1 MRIIRSLRSLQ
12 AWRRQ
17 QEGFPG
23 NIGFVP
29 TMGALHQ
36 GHLSLIQK
44 ARKQCDLVIVSVFVN
59 PLQFGPT
66 EDLARYPR
74 TVNTDQRLCREEGV
88 DVLFL
93 PPKAELYPQGFQTTV
108 KVNQLSQRWEGEA
121 RPTHFEGVATV
132 VTKLLCLVSPDF
144 SYFGQKDYQQWLV
157 IQQMVRD
164 LHLGGKLVCCLTIR
178 ESDGLAMSSR
188 NQYLSTEQR
197 QKAVLLFKALQEG
210 IKAIKNGETSGKN
223 IQAQMKRMLGR
234 ESGISVDYLAVCDA
248 QTLEPMKRVK
258 GQAVLLGAVRIGKI
272 RLIDNVLVRG
282 TRKS

>member
-1 MRIIRSLRSLQ
+1 MRFIRSLRSFQ
-12 AWRRQ
+12 VWRRQ

-44 ARKQCDLVIVSVFVN
+44 AREQCDLVVVSVFVN

-66 EDLARYPR
+66 EDLTRYPR
-74 TVNTDQRLCREEGV
+74 TLNTDQRLCREEGV

-93 PPKAELYPQGFQTTV
+93 PPKEELYPKDFQTTV
-108 KVNQLSQRWEGEA
+108 NVHTLSKRWEGEA

-132 VTKLLCLVSPDF
+132 VTKLLCLVRPDF

-164 LHLGGKLVCCLTIR
+164 LNFGGKLVCCPTIR
-178 ESDGLAMSSR
+178 ESNGLAISSR
-188 NQYLSTEQR
+188 NRYLSTQQR
-197 QKAVLLFKALQEG
+197 QKAVLLSMALREG
-210 IKAIKNGETSGKN
+210 MKAIRNRETRGKI
-223 IQAQMKRMLGR
+223 IQARMKRMLGR
-234 ESGISVDYLAVCDA
+234 ESGMSVDYLAVCDT
-248 QTLEPMKRVK
+248 QTLEPVKRVK
-258 GQAVLLGAVRIGKI
+258 GRVVLLGAIRIGKI
-272 RLIDNVLVRG
+272 RLIDNMLV
-282 TRKS
+282 KSP

>member
-1 MRIIRSLRSLQ
+1 MRLIRSLRSLQ
-12 AWRRQ
+12 TWRQQ

-44 ARKQCDLVIVSVFVN
+44 ARKQCDLVVVSIFVN

-74 TVNTDQRLCREEGV
+74 TLKTDQRLCREEGV
-88 DVLFL
+88 DALFL
-93 PPKAELYPQGFQTTV
+93 PSNRELYPRDFQTTV
-108 KVNQLSQRWEGEA
+108 NVNQLSQRWEGDA

-132 VTKLLCLVSPDF
+132 VIKLLCLVSPDF

-164 LHLGGKLVCCLTIR
+164 LHLGGKLVCCPTVR

-188 NQYLSTEQR
+188 NRYLSTQQR
-197 QKAVLLFKALQEG
+197 QKAVLLSKALREG
-210 IKAIKNGETSGKN
+210 MKAIKKGETLGKN
-223 IQAQMKRMLGR
+223 IQALMKRMLGR
-234 ESGISVDYLAVCDA
+234 KTGISVDYLAVCDA
-248 QTLEPMKRVK
+248 QTLEPVKRVQ
-258 GQAVLLGAVRIGKI
+258 GRVVLLGAIRIGKV
-272 RLIDNVLVRG
+272 RLIDNLLV
-282 TRKS
+282 KKV